1 MANTPVQTYY
11 KNLAETTM
19 KNLTRRGFD
28 ACYAETTEEALTL
41 AKSFIKPGSKV
52 SNGGSVTLTEIGLM
66 DAFKA
71 EDKDFTYLDR
81 KKPQTQEEQDAF
93 WAQVFTCDTY
103 FASCNA
109 ITTDGLLVNID
120 GTCNRVAAM
129 LFGPKEV
136 VLIAGMN
143 KVCLDLD
150 SAYKRVKMSAAP
162 PNCNRLGR
170 QTPCAVTG
178 KCGDCLSP
186 DCICT
191 ATVVTRR
198 PNKPHRVKII
208 LVGEALG
215 Y

>member
-1 MANTPVQTYY
+1 MTPMKTYY
-11 KNLAETTM
+11 KNLAQTTI
-19 KNLTRRGFD
+19 KNLQHRGFD
-28 ACYAETTEEALTL
+28 TFYADTADEACAI
-41 AKSFIKPGSKV
+41 AKSFIRPGSKV
-52 SNGGSVTLTEIGLM
+52 SNGGSMTLEELGLM
-66 DAFKA
+66 DYFKS
-71 EDKDFTYLDR
+71 EEKDFVYLDR
-81 KKPQTQEEQDAF
+81 HAAVTEEEQDAL

-103 FASCNA
+103 FASSNA
-109 ITTDGLLVNID
+109 VTIDGELVNID

-136 VLIAGMN
+136 ILIVGMN
-143 KVCLDLD
+143 KVCPDLD
-150 SAYKRVKMSAAP
+150 TAYKRVKNSAAP
-162 PNCNRLGR
+162 PNCNRLNR
-170 QTPCAVTG
+170 NTPCAVTG

-208 LVGEALG
+208 LVGEDLG